1 MIRAF
6 IRKITINSKEHK
18 KEHNFSSF
26 ASSQDKFYIS
36 EKFLLQILQCTRI
49 DFSVIFH
56 IFMIPVNLLQRV
68 LQIRLQN
75 QSDIFHRNQRHK
87 IFQIT
92 VF

>member
-6 IRKITINSKEHK
+6 IRKITINSKENK
-18 KEHNFSSF
+18 AEHNLSSF
-26 ASSQDKFYIS
+26 VSSQDKFYIS
-36 EKFLLQILQCTRI
+36 EKFSLLILQCTSI
-49 DFSVIFH
+49 HFSVIFH
-56 IFMIPVNLLQRV
+56 IFTIPVNLLQRV

-75 QSDIFHRNQRHK
+75 QSDIFHRNQRYE